1 MRPSLGPGRRHAG
14 ARWCVPCVGLGI
26 AALLAAPTPARADEW
41 DPLPRV
47 LARAE
52 QFFARRAAT
61 SPDGIARD
69 PRMVVHEPEEIRL
82 NITAQL
88 LAYCERYADTGDP
101 RYLEAVVVRADFL
114 VARLDEIRTY
124 SAFDGMLGYALLAA
138 YAATGD
144 PAYKAPVEAIAERC
158 KQLAGWDNTL
168 NWGLM
173 CAMCLAEVHAQSGD
187 ESARDKVHAIIGS
200 LATYQNPD
208 GSFPHYCPH
217 SADLHYTAWMG
228 TELMLVARSL
238 PYFYPPIAELVT
250 GVRSFL
256 AERIDAR
263 GIPLYEEC
271 DQEQNCQR
279 YYSQGSGCP
288 EDYDTRGWTN
298 ELTYHAVV
306 FRAVDSEVE
315 DDRKYY
321 DVMDFLVQLETE
333 GGYPDKWGFP
343 PPNDDPIHIWA
354 TASPSVLRTSLAFW
368 LMAALHRGG
377 FPADPH
383 SVRLT
388 SATGVSSLASS
399 TASMPPSPH
408 SVSVSP
414 APLTLLAMDPV
425 VANPSSGTSLVRFV
439 LSGRQVVRLSI
450 HDVTGRVVRELAGSE
465 LPAGKH
471 AIVWDGRNGTGE
483 AAARGVYF
491 CRLDAG
497 REVQTRKITL
507 VD

>member
-1 MRPSLGPGRRHAG
+1 MSLYKGQRVAG
-14 ARWCVPCVGLGI
+14 LVFGAI
-26 AALLAAPTPARADEW
+26 ALATLLLAPSPGARADEW
-41 DPLPRV
+41 DPLPHV
-47 LARAE
+47 LARSE
-52 QFFARRAAT
+52 QFFARRAAS

-69 PRMVVHEPEEIRL
+69 PRMVVHGPEEIRL
-82 NITAQL
+82 NITSQL

-101 RYLEAVVVRADFL
+101 RYLEAVVLRADFL
-114 VARLDEIRTY
+114 VARLDEIRTH

-144 PAYKAPVEAIAERC
+144 PAYKAPVDAIAERC

-238 PYFYPPIAELVT
+238 PYFYPPIAEIVT

-263 GIPLYEEC
+263 GMPVYEEC
-271 DQEQNCQR
+271 DQDQNCQR

-306 FRAVDSEVE
+306 FRAVDSEVN
-315 DDRKYY
+315 DDRVYY
-321 DVMDFLVQLETE
+321 DVMDFLVGLEAE

-343 PPNDDPIHIWA
+343 PPNDDPIRIWA
-354 TASPSVLRTSLAFW
+354 TASPSVLRTSLVFW
-368 LMAALHRGG
+368 LMAALDRGG
-377 FPADPH
+377 FPDDPH

-388 SATGVSSLASS
+388 SATGIPA
-399 TASMPPSPH
+399 TASMPRSPP
-408 SVSVSP
+408 SVSASP
-414 APLTLLAMDPV
+414 ARLTLLAMDPV
-425 VANPSSGTSLVRFV
+425 VVNPSSRASLVRFA

-471 AIVWDGRNGTGE
+471 AIVWDGRNGAGE
-483 AAARGVYF
+483 AAACGVYF

-497 REVQTRKITL
+497 REVETRKIAL
-507 VD
+507 VH